1 MMTLEETKKFRYW
14 FKYTHTDNKI
24 VEGRKNIKIEDGE
37 NGPYTIHIYLGD
49 ELIKTAELVMSEE
62 FLVGYPH
69 EHGIKDA
76 QDLACWLFEV
86 IEYDAYC
93 LDEDVWF
100 KEAKVTDLDTN
111 SVTW

>member
-1 MMTLEETKKFRYW
+1 MMTLEETKIFRYW
-14 FKYTHTDNKI
+14 FKYTHTDNTI

-49 ELIKTAELVMSEE
+49 ELIKTADLVMSEE
-62 FLVGYPH
+62 FLECPIP
-69 EHGIKDA
+69 IKDA
-76 QDLACWLFEV
+76 QDLACTLFLEV
-86 IEYDAYC
+86 IEYDAHC
-93 LDEDVWF
+93 SDEDVWF